1 MTKAKNQKKHPQ
13 KSSKNKK
20 LSRKKIFKRI
30 CDTQREKI
38 KKIILNGNSSF
49 LNNITTQKNN
59 LNLSLIYWIKI
70 FIKNRPEFAK
80 KSDEFILKVI
90 SIIRNLEM
98 NKNEFIAWTLLVE
111 YFLNN
116 FKNNM
121 NIESLLYIAI
131 LSKEKFHPNFSE
143 NINKEIIDKNKFV
156 EIKNILEPKKISIT
170 ELNQK
175 YKNFFNLSS
184 NMEQQ
189 KKKQILTIYNYKVMA
204 DYIVNQKELKEIKKA
219 EKNQN
224 KKKLNKANEHSIKVS
239 YNVKDIAYWDIQD
252 MNKNINVEHESEN
265 EEKNN
270 FNENECKIKEMNNE
284 NENSEKNIL
293 NNSQNIINNSE
304 KEEEENIFEPIIG
317 FGKYDSN
324 NDNSLQ
330 IFDFY
335 NKLFSSDNIND
346 NKSFSDFNISNSL

>member
-20 LSRKKIFKRI
+20 LFRKRI
-30 CDTQREKI
+30 LNTKSEKPR
-38 KKIILNGNSSF
+38 KISSNGNISF
-49 LNNITTQKNN
+49 LNSITTQKNK

-98 NKNEFIAWTLLVE
+98 NKNEFIAWTILVE

-143 NINKEIIDKNKFV
+143 NINKEIIDKNKFN
-156 EIKNILEPKKISIT
+156 EIKNILEPKNISIT

-330 IFDFY
+330 IFDYY

-346 NKSFSDFNISNSL
+346 NKSFSDFNISNSF

>member
-1 MTKAKNQKKHPQ
+1 MIIRVEYLHFLKK
-13 KSSKNKK
+13 
-20 LSRKKIFKRI
+20 
-30 CDTQREKI
+30 T
-38 KKIILNGNSSF
+38 KKIISNRNSSF
-49 LNNITTQKNN
+49 LNNITTQKNK

-175 YKNFFNLSS
+175 HKNFFNLSS

-189 KKKQILTIYNYKVMA
+189 KKKQISTIYNYNVMV
-204 DYIVNQKELKEIKKA
+204 DYIVNQKKQKEIKKA
-219 EKNQN
+219 EKNQ
-224 KKKLNKANEHSIKVS
+224 KKKNLNKANEHSIKVS
-239 YNVKDIAYWDIQD
+239 YNVED
-252 MNKNINVEHESEN
+252 N
-265 EEKNN
+265 
-270 FNENECKIKEMNNE
+270 
-284 NENSEKNIL
+284 
-293 NNSQNIINNSE
+293 
-304 KEEEENIFEPIIG
+304 EEENE
-317 FGKYDSN
+317 KNDENDEEKKEENN
-324 NDNSLQ
+324 NDN
-330 IFDFY
+330 
-335 NKLFSSDNIND
+335 D
-346 NKSFSDFNISNSL
+346 NKKNGI

>member
-1 MTKAKNQKKHPQ
+1 
-13 KSSKNKK
+13 
-20 LSRKKIFKRI
+20 
-30 CDTQREKI
+30 
-38 KKIILNGNSSF
+38 
-49 LNNITTQKNN
+49 
-59 LNLSLIYWIKI
+59 
-70 FIKNRPEFAK
+70 
-80 KSDEFILKVI
+80 
-90 SIIRNLEM
+90 M

-121 NIESLLYIAI
+121 SIESLLYIAI

-170 ELNQK
+170 ELNQR